1 MTGHDK
7 ISEIFPI
14 CWTLPN
20 RAMCIRWIPNPALS
34 ISYLR
39 VYRLIMSYRCNVLQ
53 QSTLCDVK
61 KSGNEVLWLSWLGS
75 LKASLLICQL
85 SARSVLKAFDSVR
98 IRALFGTISTSLY
111 SSELLASLGES
122 KHMLWSRVR
131 PGPVRFLRVDR
142 RTGVRWSRCLAS
154 LELRV
159 SAMNVCL

>member
-20 RAMCIRWIPNPALS
+20 CAMCIRWIPNPALS

-75 LKASLLICQL
+75 LKAPLLIRQL

-98 IRALFGTISTSLY
+98 IRALFGTISTSPH
-111 SSELLASLGES
+111 SSEPLASLGES

-131 PGPVRFLRVDR
+131 PGPVRFFRVDR
-142 RTGVRWSRCLAS
+142 RTGVRWSRRLAS

-159 SAMNVCL
+159 PATNVCL